1 MKVLII
7 ALFMIILVGLFY
19 FSKKMNKQRESLS
32 VCEQNF
38 DNLQN
43 NPTIMDKSSSN
54 TTINGTS
61 DNSTITTN
69 QFKFWSS
76 CQEEPSYF
84 KPPTSENVPT
94 IVSQSFD
101 MSQPYFEDSG
111 WKYPLIDNS
120 TRSGAGCDFF
130 ANVVCKDLRNSNSD
144 INING
149 TNISNGLCSPAT
161 IAINDSRIGILAYNS
176 ASPRQFS
183 PWYTPGGGKPQGGT
197 VIEVDIYNGYPATT
211 SIIKY
216 WGWSETPISQMFD
229 ISNNI
234 PPDNNITIQWNPF
247 ISITPNSAQ
256 EGGTSSVN
264 IQNQLNNLTANKV
277 VKSSK
282 YCGLMPTW
290 SGIGSNAIM
299 DSSMIL
305 WEEALSSSTSSPRQ
319 FVFCRDGAPNF
330 KDTHNNISNTLYFS
344 EFAKGSIIQVDSR
357 TRLGGTKIGIFNMKY
372 YTSEMAHEMLVNANN
387 QKGIMG
393 QGVNANIVD
402 KATLPNYMYECP
414 SCGGVPGCGSVGY
427 AGGYFGQSAPPE
439 QVSSFDEKYLI

>member
-32 VCEQNF
+32 VCKKNF
-38 DNLQN
+38 DKLNQDS
-43 NPTIMDKSSSN
+43 TIMDKSSSN
-54 TTINGTS
+54 TTINGSNGTQ
-61 DNSTITTN
+61 ITTN
-69 QFKFWSS
+69 QFKYWSS
-76 CQEEPSYF
+76 CQIPPTFY

-111 WKYPLIDNS
+111 WKYSLERGS

-130 ANVVCKDLRNSNSD
+130 ANVVCKDLRNSDGTDND
-144 INING
+144 G

-161 IAINDSRIGILAYNS
+161 IDINDSRIGILAYNS

-183 PWYTPGGGKPQGGT
+183 PWYTPGDGKPQGGT

-247 ISITPNSAQ
+247 ISINPNSAQ
-256 EGGTSSVN
+256 EGGTSPVN

-305 WEEALSSSTSSPRQ
+305 WEEVPPSSGTSSRRQ

-330 KDTHNNISNTLYFS
+330 KDKHNNISNKLYFS
-344 EFAKGSIIQVDSR
+344 EFAKGSIMQVS
-357 TRLGGTKIGIFNMKY
+357 GSSSNKVGIFNMKY
-372 YTSEMAHEMLVNANN
+372 YTSEMAEEMLNSATN
-387 QKGIMG
+387 G
-393 QGVNANIVD
+393 QNGLLPNIGPRANIVAKD
-402 KATLPNYMYECP
+402 TPPNYMYECP

-427 AGGYFGQSAPPE
+427 AGGFFGQSAPPE
-439 QVSSFDEKYLI
+439 RVSTFDEKYLI